1 MTQEKILIVEDDPA
15 ILTGL
20 VDLLE
25 GEGFEV
31 RTAADG
37 NAALRAHQNEKP
49 SLILLDIMIPEKA
62 AWTSAA
68 RSAGRTR

>member
-1 MTQEKILIVEDDPA
+1 MSRERILVVEDDPA

-31 RTAADG
+31 RPARDG
-37 NAALRAHQNEKP
+37 AAALRTA
-49 SLILLDIMIPEKA
+49 
-62 AWTSAA
+62 SAQRSA
-68 RSAGRTR
+68 RSAKEAKG